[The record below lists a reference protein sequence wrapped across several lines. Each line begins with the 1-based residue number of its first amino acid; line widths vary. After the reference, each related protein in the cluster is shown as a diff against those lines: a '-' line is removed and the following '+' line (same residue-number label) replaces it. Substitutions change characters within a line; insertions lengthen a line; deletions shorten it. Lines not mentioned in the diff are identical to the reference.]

1 MKLKIRILIYPFL
14 MLMVVIISSGTFRN
28 NMTKNTET
36 NNNPTPATGTVTDK
50 EGNIYKTVTLG
61 KQIWMAEN
69 LKTTKY
75 RNGDPIP
82 AVTVNSNWAA
92 LTTGGFCWYNNDAAA
107 NKATYGALYNW
118 YAVNDLRNIAPSGWH
133 VPSDEEWTV
142 LANFLAGKSQ
152 AGGKLKETSTSHWSD
167 PNSGA
172 TNSSGFTALPGGYR
186 NKDGVFKNLSFCGT
200 WWATTEYTKSVA
212 WYRYVDYGTSTIYNV
227 STYKTSGFSIRC
239 IKD

>member
-1 MKLKIRILIYPFL
+1 MTIRILSYSILIFL
-14 MLMVVIISSGTFRN
+14 FALHTSHSFGN
-28 NMTKNTET
+28 K
-36 NNNPTPATGTVTDK
+36 PAENDQKQIHPVSTTGTVKDK

-69 LKTTKY
+69 LRTTKY

-82 AVTVNSNWAA
+82 NVTVNSNWAA
-92 LTTGGFCWYNNDAAA
+92 LTTGGLCWYNNDAAA
-107 NKATYGALYNW
+107 NHATYGVLYNW
-118 YAVNDLRNIAPSGWH
+118 YAVNDPRKIAPSGWH

-142 LANFLAGKSQ
+142 LTNFLAGKSY
-152 AGGKLKETSTSHWSD
+152 AGGKLKGTSTSHWSD

-186 NKDGVFKNLSFCGT
+186 NKDGVFKNLSFCGS